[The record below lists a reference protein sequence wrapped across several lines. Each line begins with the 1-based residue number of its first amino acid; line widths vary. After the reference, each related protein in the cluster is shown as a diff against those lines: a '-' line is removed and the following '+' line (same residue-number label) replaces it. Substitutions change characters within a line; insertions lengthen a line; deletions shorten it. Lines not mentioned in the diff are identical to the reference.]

1 MIGGDLPAAVPRVAV
16 LDGPAAEA
24 HLQDFADVLI
34 DAVRG
39 GASVSFMLPFGRDDA
54 LAYWRRVLDHVA
66 AGEVVLLGAST
77 GDRLDGTV
85 QLHLDTPPNQPH
97 RADVAKLLVHS
108 RARRGGLGRAL
119 MAAAEAEALRRGR
132 RLLTLD
138 TLTDNPAARLYDGL
152 GYTRAGAIPGYA
164 LMPDGS
170 GPETTVVFWK
180 RLDAAAAP

>member
-1 MIGGDLPAAVPRVAV
+1 MASDPVTATVARLDPETARRHLDDLAEV
-16 LDGPAAEA
+16 L
-24 HLQDFADVLI
+24 V
-34 DAVRG
+34 DAVGG

-54 LAYWRRVLDHVA
+54 LVYWRRVLDHVE
-66 AGEVVLLGAST
+66 AGEVVLLGAFT
-77 GDRLDGTV
+77 GGRLEGTV

-119 MAAAEAEALRRGR
+119 MAAVEVEALRLGR

-138 TLTDNPAARLYDGL
+138 TLTDNPAARLYAGL
-152 GYTRAGAIPGYA
+152 GYARAGEIPGYA

-170 GPETTVVFWK
+170 GPEATAIFWK
-180 RLDAAAAP
+180 RLGAAP

>member
-1 MIGGDLPAAVPRVAV
+1 MIGSDLLAAVPRVAV

-24 HLQDFADVLI
+24 RLQDLADILV

-39 GASVSFMLPFGRDDA
+39 GASVSFMLPFGREDA
-54 LAYWRRVLDHVA
+54 AEYWRHVLGRVE
-66 AGEVVLLGAST
+66 AGQVVLLGAST

-119 MAAAEAEALRRGR
+119 MAVVEAEALRFGR

-138 TLTDNPAARLYDGL
+138 TLTDNPAARLYAGL
-152 GYTRAGAIPGYA
+152 GYTRAGEIPGYA

-170 GPETTVVFWK
+170 GPEATAVFWK
-180 RLDAAAAP
+180 RLDTVP